1 MYKLLIERSVTIVYF
16 DNGNDEFNVEDIAGV
31 LANDSET
38 IELVNNMP
46 NEKYYINFNG
56 QIVSLNFD
64 QALFAYN
71 KIIEQDKK
79 EYEAAMRKAKR

>member
-31 LANDSET
+31 LANDSDT